1 MRRLFLFFGGLF
13 GGLGVVLGAFAAHTL
28 KARLTPELLTT
39 FETGVKYQMYH
50 ALALLIVAL
59 VHARRQASTL
69 LTVSGWLFVVGTLL
83 FSGSLYVLTLG
94 GMRWFG
100 AVTPFGGMALIVG
113 WFCLVVA
120 ALAGRGKGDVDPSSP
135 QSTSNSA
142 RMGV

>member
-1 MRRLFLFFGGLF
+1 MRRCFFFFGGLF

-28 KARLTPELLTT
+28 KARLTAEVLAT

-59 VHARRQASTL
+59 VPSRWQMSTL
-69 LTVSGWLFVVGTLL
+69 LNVSGWLFVVGTLL

-94 GMRWFG
+94 GKQWFG
-100 AVTPFGGMALIVG
+100 ALTPVGGMALIIG

-120 ALAGRGKGDVDPSSP
+120 VLAGWEESDVDSSSLH
-135 QSTSNSA
+135 STSNSA